1 MSRSLPIAAALLLGL
16 AACSNAGEDLGLP
29 PLAVG
34 SIQVTT
40 LFDRDGTGTLTP
52 FDSILGA
59 IDIGIFPDGGID
71 PVRVER
77 SNANGV
83 VSFTSV
89 PIGSYRY
96 RLMPGALGDTLV
108 PVQGNDVAFRVRA
121 DSLNG
126 GAGVMI
132 GYPAL
137 TLAEARQA
145 PAGRPVVIRGVVTAG
160 FQSFADS
167 ATFLTSGGVNLR
179 VTSAEHWP
187 GRNGNNVG
195 DSVIVLGH
203 TGSDRGQPVLL
214 DGKVYTAGVSAAPL
228 VTDLTV
234 AEVRT
239 AKDGALDA
247 ALVRVTGATIADT
260 ATVAGAFEVRIANG
274 TDTALVLIDS
284 QLQPT
289 KSLFAPGRGI
299 TSRGVLVPD
308 GTGAWYLKPRPV
320 TGEIVVN

>member
-1 MSRSLPIAAALLLGL
+1 MSRSLSIAGTVLLGL

-34 SIQVTT
+34 TLQVTT
-40 LFDRDGTGTLTP
+40 LFDRDGTGTLTS

-59 IDIGIFPDGGID
+59 IDVGIFADGGVD
-71 PVRVER
+71 PVLVSR
-77 SNANGV
+77 SNANGLAN
-83 VSFTSV
+83 FTSI
-89 PIGSYRY
+89 PIGRYRY

-108 PVQGNDVAFRVRA
+108 PVQGNDVAFRIRA

-132 GYPAL
+132 GYPTL

-145 PAGRPVVIRGVVTAG
+145 TAGRPVFVRGVVTAG
-160 FQSFADS
+160 FQSFTDS
-167 ATFLTSGGVNLR
+167 ATFLATGSTSLR

-195 DSVIVLGH
+195 DSVIVFGH
-203 TGSDRGQPVLL
+203 TGSDNGQAVLR
-214 DGKVYTAGVSAAPL
+214 DGKVLTIGVGTAPTITDVS
-228 VTDLTV
+228 V

-239 AKDGALDA
+239 ASGAALDA

-260 ATVAGAFEVRIANG
+260 ATVAGDFRVRIASG
-274 TDTALVLIDS
+274 GDTAVVLIDAK
-284 QLQPT
+284 LQPT
-289 KSLFAPGRGI
+289 KSIFGPGRTI

-308 GTGAWYLKPRPV
+308 GAGTWYLRPRPV
-320 TGEIVVN
+320 VGEVVVN